1 MSKAN
6 IILIGAGGHASAC
19 IDVIEQ
25 HGKYQIAGMV
35 GLREEVHRQRLGYTV
50 FATDDDLPRLAN
62 EYRYAAIAFGQL
74 ESPDLRIGTYQRLL
88 KLGFELPAIV
98 APSAYVSP
106 HATIGAG
113 TIIMHGA
120 IVNAGASIGKN
131 GIINTRALIEQ
142 DVAVGDHCHISTNA
156 ILNGAVRVGA
166 GSFLG
171 SGCVVKDSVEIGK
184 NCVIGMGLS
193 VRHDQ
198 ADNTRFTGHKKS

>member
-25 HGKYQIAGMV
+25 HGKYQIAGLV
-35 GLREEVHRQRLGYTV
+35 GLREEMHAERLGHTV

-62 EYRYAAIAFGQL
+62 EYQYAIIAFGQL
-74 ESPDLRIGTYQRLL
+74 ESPELRIGIYQ
-88 KLGFELPAIV
+88 KIIQLGFELPEII

-106 HATIGAG
+106 HAAIGAG
-113 TIIMHGA
+113 TIIMHSA
-120 IVNAGASIGKN
+120 IVNAGARVGKN
-131 GIINTRALIEQ
+131 GIINTRALIEH
-142 DVAVGDHCHISTNA
+142 DVTVGDHCHVSTNA
-156 ILNGAVRVGA
+156 VLNGGAHVGA

-171 SGCVVKDSVEIGK
+171 SACVIKDGVEIGK

-198 ADNTRFTGHKKS
+198 ADRTRFTGHNKL